1 MEVVLV
7 LLVILFL
14 VFTDDSET
22 VQMALAAFSSK
33 NIIKLRKTNNV
44 WNEFILKVNNKIF
57 SKKLFVKTFNKF
69 WNEIEKEFTHDNHL
83 FILFKI
89 KYNNGEFVTIGNL
102 QRLNQND
109 KNSYINWIIN
119 NMEFKSE
126 YYNETQID
134 SIIITY
140 GFKKGI
146 IADKKT
152 FQTNL
157 PIQNYKNNN
166 LIISYNPLDYGKL
179 ITTIELRDETLYI
192 LQNEDHLII
201 KILKSENKNSIEIF
215 NRADL
220 IIKFTDFKIGENK
233 FLRILDNKKFYFE
246 NNQQILFTKENK
258 SKSISILEKSKNLIN
273 NFITL
278 DIETFVQNNKLVPF
292 CISIYDGKTAKSF
305 FYTDFQNSEQMIL
318 TALKSILIRKYNGYN
333 VYMHNMAKF
342 DIIFLLKHLIKLSS
356 VQPIIHNGRI
366 ISIYLNFGKDLKYS
380 IQFKDSYL
388 ILISSLVKLTKGF
401 RVDMIKSIFPFLFVN
416 ENNLDYIGNVPEIKY
431 FGNKIELTDYNE
443 YKSKFNKNWNLKNET
458 IKYCEIDCI
467 SLYQVIFKFSDLIF
481 SMFNKNIHRYPT
493 LPSLAF
499 AIFRSCFMEKNSVPQ
514 VTGKIEKDIRSG
526 YTGGAVDM
534 YIPENPDAT
543 KVYVYDANSL
553 YPYIMQS
560 QPMPVGNPTYFEGDI
575 RKIDPNAFGFFYCKI
590 IAPDDIKHPILQTH
604 IKTKNGLRTIA
615 PIGTWEDM
623 LFSQEMYNAKKYGY
637 QFEILWG
644 YTFEKKNI
652 FKDYVDFLYNLR
664 LKYDKSNP
672 LNYIAKILLNSLYG
686 RFGMNDNFPEIDI
699 IHKDYIN
706 DFENKFLGQI
716 ISKIKLDDHFLVI
729 YESENVFKS
738 YETHNISISIAVAI
752 TAYARIHMSQF
763 KNNPKINLFYSDT
776 DSIYTDTDIDK
787 SLIDS
792 KILGKLKLE
801 NICKRAIFLAAK
813 LYYLETESGKNIVK
827 VKGLKDTS
835 SLNYNDFKNLLN
847 KNFIVKK
854 SHTKWIRNLS
864 ESKINIIAQIYSIK
878 VTDNK
883 RLLIYDNNNKL
894 ISTENYK
901 IDKNKNI

>member
-1 MEVVLV
+1 
-7 LLVILFL
+7 
-14 VFTDDSET
+14 
-22 VQMALAAFSSK
+22 
-33 NIIKLRKTNNV
+33 
-44 WNEFILKVNNKIF
+44 
-57 SKKLFVKTFNKF
+57 
-69 WNEIEKEFTHDNHL
+69 
-83 FILFKI
+83 
-89 KYNNGEFVTIGNL
+89 
-102 QRLNQND
+102 
-109 KNSYINWIIN
+109 
-119 NMEFKSE
+119 MEFKSE

-233 FLRILDNKKFYFE
+233 FLRILDNKKFSFE

-305 FYTDFQNSEQMIL
+305 FYTDFPNSEQMIL

-388 ILISSLVKLTKGF
+388 ILISSLLKLTKGF

-443 YKSKFNKNWNLKNET
+443 YKSKFNKN
-458 IKYCEIDCI
+458 
-467 SLYQVIFKFSDLIF
+467 
-481 SMFNKNIHRYPT
+481 
-493 LPSLAF
+493 
-499 AIFRSCFMEKNSVPQ
+499 
-514 VTGKIEKDIRSG
+514 
-526 YTGGAVDM
+526 
-534 YIPENPDAT
+534 
-543 KVYVYDANSL
+543 
-553 YPYIMQS
+553 
-560 QPMPVGNPTYFEGDI
+560 
-575 RKIDPNAFGFFYCKI
+575 
-590 IAPDDIKHPILQTH
+590 
-604 IKTKNGLRTIA
+604 
-615 PIGTWEDM
+615 
-623 LFSQEMYNAKKYGY
+623 
-637 QFEILWG
+637 
-644 YTFEKKNI
+644 
-652 FKDYVDFLYNLR
+652 
-664 LKYDKSNP
+664 
-672 LNYIAKILLNSLYG
+672 
-686 RFGMNDNFPEIDI
+686 
-699 IHKDYIN
+699 
-706 DFENKFLGQI
+706 
-716 ISKIKLDDHFLVI
+716 
-729 YESENVFKS
+729 
-738 YETHNISISIAVAI
+738 
-752 TAYARIHMSQF
+752 
-763 KNNPKINLFYSDT
+763 
-776 DSIYTDTDIDK
+776 
-787 SLIDS
+787 
-792 KILGKLKLE
+792 
-801 NICKRAIFLAAK
+801 
-813 LYYLETESGKNIVK
+813 
-827 VKGLKDTS
+827 
-835 SLNYNDFKNLLN
+835 
-847 KNFIVKK
+847 
-854 SHTKWIRNLS
+854 
-864 ESKINIIAQIYSIK
+864 
-878 VTDNK
+878 
-883 RLLIYDNNNKL
+883 
-894 ISTENYK
+894 
-901 IDKNKNI
+901 